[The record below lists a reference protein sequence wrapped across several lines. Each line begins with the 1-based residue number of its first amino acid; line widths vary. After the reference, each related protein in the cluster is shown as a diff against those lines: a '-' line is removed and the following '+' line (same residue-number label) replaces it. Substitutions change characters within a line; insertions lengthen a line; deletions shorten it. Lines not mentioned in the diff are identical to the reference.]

1 MQSRRF
7 TLAVVCVATA
17 MLMLDI
23 AVVNTAL
30 SSIAADLHT
39 GLSGLQWVVDAYTL
53 ALAATVLTAGSLA
66 DRFGR
71 RRLFTVGLSIF
82 TLASLACT
90 FAGDIAM
97 LNTARA
103 VQGIGAAI
111 MFAVSLAILANAFP
125 ETRERVKAL
134 SIYGATIGA
143 SFAVG
148 PLVGGALTSGLGWRW
163 IFAINLPL
171 GLICLAITRSR
182 VEESRDP
189 AAPRVDWAG
198 QALLAGGLF
207 ALVFA
212 LLRGNGDGWGSPLI
226 VGCLAAA
233 AVLIAL
239 FIAVERRV
247 AQPMLPLG
255 LFRSGPF
262 TAAQVVA
269 FAISGSLFAVY
280 LYTTIYLQHVVG
292 LSPVETGLAYLPG
305 TVICF
310 FVSGATATL
319 GERFAPR
326 TLLVIGLGLVAVG
339 QALLTQVGT
348 GSNWLAIE
356 PGMIIAMAGTGL
368 VNPTLSGLAL
378 GSVPDAQSGLAAGV
392 NDTFRQAGIAV
403 GVAGLGAL
411 VPTAD
416 ALSGGAPQAFVDG
429 LHSALLAG
437 ALLAGAGALATAVLL
452 NRRRV
457 ASAVRRLAPAT
468 MVIAGLAVAM
478 LIAGCSTTKTVPKAE
493 VAKQTQAKFDA
504 IAQAKGQAKF
514 PKIVCPDDLKAKA
527 GQSTRCSATGRD
539 GTLGITV
546 TVTSVSGSTA
556 HLNFRGDS
564 HVTKK

>member
-1 MQSRRF
+1 
-7 TLAVVCVATA
+7 
-17 MLMLDI
+17 
-23 AVVNTAL
+23 
-30 SSIAADLHT
+30 
-39 GLSGLQWVVDAYTL
+39 
-53 ALAATVLTAGSLA
+53 
-66 DRFGR
+66 
-71 RRLFTVGLSIF
+71 
-82 TLASLACT
+82 
-90 FAGDIAM
+90 
-97 LNTARA
+97 
-103 VQGIGAAI
+103 
-111 MFAVSLAILANAFP
+111 
-125 ETRERVKAL
+125 
-134 SIYGATIGA
+134 
-143 SFAVG
+143 
-148 PLVGGALTSGLGWRW
+148 
-163 IFAINLPL
+163 
-171 GLICLAITRSR
+171 
-182 VEESRDP
+182 
-189 AAPRVDWAG
+189 
-198 QALLAGGLF
+198 
-207 ALVFA
+207 
-212 LLRGNGDGWGSPLI
+212 
-226 VGCLAAA
+226 
-233 AVLIAL
+233 
-239 FIAVERRV
+239 
-247 AQPMLPLG
+247 MLPLG